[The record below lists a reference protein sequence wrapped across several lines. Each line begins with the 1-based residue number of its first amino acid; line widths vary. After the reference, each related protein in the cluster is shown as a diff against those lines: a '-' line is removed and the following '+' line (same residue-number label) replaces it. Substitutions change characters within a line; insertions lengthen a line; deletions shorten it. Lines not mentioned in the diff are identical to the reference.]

1 MRYLRRKQ
9 LFKLGYLD
17 DGYKNEGN
25 MTIKQI
31 VEIKSIFCCID
42 ETFKWHR
49 DFVWEQ
55 EKYIESYITIGTYGK
70 PDFKVIW
77 IHPKRVTGWHNSH
90 IQGRCML

>member
-42 ETFKWHR
+42 ETFKWIRFDSEHYKKTR
-49 DFVWEQ
+49 NY
-55 EKYIESYITIGTYGK
+55 YI
-70 PDFKVIW
+70 FKGEMYARKI
-77 IHPKRVTGWHNSH
+77 K
-90 IQGRCML
+90 